1 MSRVRVQCY
10 KPSKSARA
18 LARYL
23 GVKRIKTRGSRFR
36 GRPSDVIIN
45 WGNVKTVYHNSR
57 YLNPIE
63 SVKIA
68 ANKLATFEALNGLSI
83 PSYTSSYDQAL
94 AWLLEGKKVVIRSTL
109 YGHSGRGIKV
119 VDREEDLEAAP
130 LYTILEDKVAEY
142 RAIVVNGKVV
152 DVKEKKKKREWEDER
167 DPYIWNHGNGYVF
180 ARDVGD
186 MPCDLASVSIEV
198 VERLGLITGAVDII
212 KNSEGKLKVLEINTA
227 YGLEGTTVELVGD
240 AIREVVEEL
249 KRRH

>member
-1 MSRVRVQCY
+1 MGRVRVQSY
-10 KPSKSARA
+10 KPSKSARV

-45 WGNVKTVYHNSR
+45 WGNVKTVHNSK

-63 SVKIA
+63 AVKIA
-68 ANKLATFEALNGLSI
+68 SNKLATFRALDGLPI
-83 PSYTSSYDQAL
+83 PEYTTSYDRAYT
-94 AWLLEGKKVVIRSTL
+94 WLLEGKKVVIRSTL

-119 VDREEDLEAAP
+119 VDNEEDLESAP
-130 LYTILEDKVAEY
+130 LYTILEEKEAEY
-142 RAIVVNGKVV
+142 RVIVVNGKAI
-152 DVKEKKKKREWEDER
+152 DVKEKKKKRGWEDER
-167 DPYIWNHGNGYVF
+167 DPYIWNHSNGYVF
-180 ARDVGD
+180 ARNVSD
-186 MPCDLASVSIEV
+186 MPSNLATISVEA

-240 AIREVVEEL
+240 AIKEVVEEL
-249 KRRH
+249 RRRY